1 MTHATAVDF
10 DKYRL
15 RSFVERLIELGE
27 VEIHDK
33 PVPLTGLSP
42 IIERTD
48 KAVLF
53 KKAGPEQVELVAK
66 TAGNRKRLAAAFETS
81 EDKLYDE
88 YFRKLASA
96 PPLVRVP
103 FCDAA
108 VHVIKITG
116 KKAGPEQVELVA
128 KTAGNRKRLAAAFE
142 TSEDKLYDEYFKR
155 LASPQPLVEVPS
167 GDAPVHDI
175 KITGK
180 DVDLTKLPFYP
191 HHAYDGS
198 CYLSSAID
206 YTIDPATGRRNVGCR
221 RLSLRNRYE
230 TGTNVTAPSDLKR
243 IYTACVARG
252 EKLPI
257 TFTAG
262 THPLDFVAATMRT
275 PGDELALV
283 ATLRGETAPV
293 VKSLTNDILV
303 PADAEMVLEGYLDER
318 GYVEPEGP
326 FGEYMGYYGAI
337 HLDPVFHCTA
347 ITMRSDVLHQTL
359 LHGSAFVLD
368 QTDSANIS
376 ALRTEAEAMK
386 ILKAAVREP
395 VAVYLRSV
403 SGGANTLRV
412 SIKQKSFGEARS
424 AIHALFGGIMRLKHV
439 YVFDD
444 DIDIHDDRQVDWA
457 LGTRFQADQDHVV
470 LQGMLG
476 MTMDPSLN
484 GRRTGAKSGFDCT
497 KPFGRDG
504 QIPLTRAAAKIF
516 KGPARYQTV
525 EQALGAAPMFYADIV
540 ESLGSEDGRE
550 VACALDELRQN
561 GRLGRDRD
569 GRYHLQQTK
578 PGLTGI
584 VGELYHD
591 PNEGA

>member
-1 MTHATAVDF
+1 MTHATADIDF

-15 RSFVERLIELGE
+15 RNFVQRLIELGE
-27 VEIHDK
+27 VEIYDR

-42 IIERTD
+42 IIERTE

-53 KKAGPEQVELVAK
+53 KKAGPEQLELVAK
-66 TAGNRKRLAAAFETS
+66 TAGNRKRLAAAFETT
-81 EDKLYDE
+81 EE
-88 YFRKLASA
+88 
-96 PPLVRVP
+96 
-103 FCDAA
+103 
-108 VHVIKITG
+108 
-116 KKAGPEQVELVA
+116 
-128 KTAGNRKRLAAAFE
+128 
-142 TSEDKLYDEYFKR
+142 KLYDEYFKR
-155 LASPQPLVEVPS
+155 LANPQPLIEVPS
-167 GDAPVHDI
+167 DEAPVHDI
-175 KITGK
+175 KISGK
-180 DVDLTKLPFYP
+180 DVDLTKLPFHP
-191 HHAYDGS
+191 QHAYDGS
-198 CYLSSAID
+198 CYMSSAID
-206 YTIDPATGRRNVGCR
+206 YAIDPATGRRNVGCR

-257 TFTAG
+257 TFTVGA
-262 THPLDFVAATMRT
+262 HPLDFFAATTRQ

-283 ATLRGETAPV
+283 ANFRGEPAPV
-293 VKSLTNDILV
+293 VKSLTNGVLV
-303 PADAEMVLEGYLDER
+303 PADAELTLEGYLDER

-326 FGEYMGYYGAI
+326 YGEYMGYYGAI
-337 HLDPVFHCTA
+337 HMDPVFHCTA
-347 ITMRSDVLHQTL
+347 ITMRRDVLHHTL

-376 ALRTEAEAMK
+376 SMRVEADAMK
-386 ILKAAVREP
+386 ILKASVREP
-395 VAVYLRSV
+395 VAVYLRSL

-412 SIKQKSFGEARS
+412 SMKQRSFGEAKQ
-424 AIHALFGGIMRLKHV
+424 AIAALFGGIMRLKHV
-439 YVFDD
+439 YVFDE
-444 DIDIHDDRQVDWA
+444 DIDIHDDRQCDWA
-457 LGTRFQADQDHVV
+457 IGTRFQADQDMIV

-504 QIPLTRAAAKIF
+504 QVPLMRCAAKVF

-525 EQALGAAPMFYADIV
+525 EHALASSPMFYADIV

-550 VACALDELRQN
+550 VACAIDELRQA

-569 GRYHLQQTK
+569 GRYYLQQAA
-578 PGLTGI
+578 PGTTGI
-584 VGELYHD
+584 VGALYHD

>member
-1 MTHATAVDF
+1 MNTAGKFNSTTSKIDM

-15 RSFVERLIELGE
+15 RRFVDRLIDMGE
-27 VEIHDK
+27 VEIHEE
-33 PVPLTGLSP
+33 PVSLTGLST
-42 IIERTD
+42 IIERSE
-48 KAVLF
+48 KVQLF
-53 KKAGPEQVELVAK
+53 KKAGPEQCEM
-66 TAGNRKRLAAAFETS
+66 
-81 EDKLYDE
+81 
-88 YFRKLASA
+88 
-96 PPLVRVP
+96 
-103 FCDAA
+103 
-108 VHVIKITG
+108 
-116 KKAGPEQVELVA
+116 VA

-155 LASPQPLVEVPS
+155 LANPQPLVEVPS
-167 GDAPVHDI
+167 GDAPVHEV

-180 DVDLTKLPFYP
+180 DVDLTKLPFHP
-191 HHAYDGS
+191 QHAYDGS
-198 CYLSSAID
+198 CYMSSGID
-206 YTIDPATGRRNVGCR
+206 YVIDPATGRRNVGSR

-252 EKLPI
+252 EKLPV
-257 TFTAG
+257 TFTVG
-262 THPLDFVAATMRT
+262 VHPLDFFAATTRQ

-283 ATLRGETAPV
+283 ASFRGEPAAV

-303 PADAEMVLEGYLDER
+303 PADAEMTLEGYLDER

-337 HLDPVFHCTA
+337 HMDPVFHCTA
-347 ITMRSDVLHQTL
+347 ITMRRDVLHHTL

-376 ALRTEAEAMK
+376 AMRLEAEAMK
-386 ILKAAVREP
+386 ILKTAVREP

-412 SIKQKSFGEARS
+412 SMKQRSFGEARQ
-424 AIHALFGGIMRLKHV
+424 AIAALFGGIMRLKHV
-439 YVFDD
+439 YVFDE
-444 DIDIHDDRQVDWA
+444 DINIHDDRQCDWA
-457 LGTRFQADQDHVV
+457 LGTRFQADQDLV
-470 LQGMLG
+470 LLTGMLG

-504 QIPLTRAAAKIF
+504 QVPLMRCAAKTF
-516 KGPARYQTV
+516 KGPARFQTV
-525 EQALGAAPMFYADIV
+525 EQALGTSPMFYADIV
-540 ESLGSEDGRE
+540 KSLGSDDGRE
-550 VACALDELRQN
+550 VACALDALRQE

-569 GRYHLQQTK
+569 GRYHLANADR
-578 PGLTGI
+578 GVTGI

-591 PNEGA
+591 PNDGA

>member
-1 MTHATAVDF
+1 MTHAATIDF

-33 PVPLTGLSP
+33 PVPLTALSP

-88 YFRKLASA
+88 YFR
-96 PPLVRVP
+96 
-103 FCDAA
+103 
-108 VHVIKITG
+108 
-116 KKAGPEQVELVA
+116 
-128 KTAGNRKRLAAAFE
+128 RLG
-142 TSEDKLYDEYFKR
+142 SL
-155 LASPQPLVEVPS
+155 QPLVEVPS
-167 GDAPVHDI
+167 DDAPVHAI

-180 DVDLTKLPFYP
+180 DVDLTRLPFHP
-191 HHAYDGS
+191 QHAYDGS
-198 CYLSSAID
+198 SYLSSAID
-206 YTIDPATGRRNVGCR
+206 YTIDRATGRRNVGCR

-230 TGTNVTAPSDLKR
+230 AGTNVTAPSDLKR

-252 EKLPI
+252 EKLPV

-262 THPLDFVAATMRT
+262 AHPLDFFAATTRQ
-275 PGDELALV
+275 PGDELGLV
-283 ATLRGETAPV
+283 ASFRGEPAPV

-303 PADAEMVLEGYLDER
+303 PADAEITLEGYLDER

-326 FGEYMGYYGAI
+326 YGEYMGYYGAI
-337 HLDPVFHCTA
+337 HMDPVFHCTA
-347 ITMRSDVLHQTL
+347 ITMRRDVLHHTL
-359 LHGSAFVLD
+359 LHGSSFVLD

-376 ALRTEAEAMK
+376 AMRTEAEAMRIWK
-386 ILKAAVREP
+386 NCVREP

-412 SIKQKSFGEARS
+412 SIKQRVFGEARA
-424 AIHALFGGIMRLKHV
+424 AIAALFGSIMRLKHV
-439 YVFDD
+439 YVFDE

-457 LGTRFQADQDHVV
+457 LGTRFQADQDMVV

-484 GRRTGAKSGFDCT
+484 GRRTGAKSVFDCT

-504 QIPLTRAAAKIF
+504 QIPLTRCAAKVF
-516 KGPARYQTV
+516 KGPARYQNV
-525 EQALGAAPMFYADIV
+525 EQALAASPMFYADIV

-550 VACALDELRQN
+550 VACALDELRQS

-584 VGELYHD
+584 VGDLYHD